1 MCESK
6 PNLNEFLEEVSLI
19 RSRISNVLSILGKED
34 LEYILARLRTIST
47 KSEDFLSN
55 FSKYRE
61 KLEEIKQKLNS
72 LGIQKVPALRG
83 LAGDEMLG
91 SISQE
96 VIEVLNDIES
106 HVKKL
111 IENKD

>member
-47 KSEDFLSN
+47 KSEDFHSN

-61 KLEEIKQKLNS
+61 KLEEIKQNLKEAVELP
-72 LGIQKVPALRG
+72 L
-83 LAGDEMLG
+83 
-91 SISQE
+91 
-96 VIEVLNDIES
+96 
-106 HVKKL
+106 KKPEIFSRMGKRRKNWNL
-111 IENKD
+111 H